1 MTAKLQT
8 QKVDRSSYSNYL
20 KKAIECRRAAAQSFA
35 RSDWNVAAMCTIHS
49 CISACDALCA
59 HALGL
64 RHAGERHTDAV
75 TLLMSIRPTDERY
88 KANAARLRRVVDI
101 KNIAEYEERLV
112 FRKEAEKA
120 LKDCERFL
128 AFIRAEL
135 PQSEKS

>member
-1 MTAKLQT
+1 MTARSQT
-8 QKVDRSSYSNYL
+8 HKIERSSYLNYF
-20 KKAIECRRAAAQSFA
+20 KKAIECRRAAEQSFA
-35 RSDWNVAAMCTIHS
+35 RGDWNAAAICTIHS

-64 RHAGERHTDAV
+64 RRVGERHTDAV

-88 KANAARLRRVVDI
+88 KSNAARLRRLVDI
-101 KNIAEYEERLV
+101 KNMAEYEERLV

-128 AFIRAEL
+128 EFVR
-135 PQSEKS
+135 SEMP

>member
-20 KKAIECRRAAAQSFA
+20 KKALECHRAATQSFA
-35 RSDWNVAAMCTIHS
+35 RGDWNAAAICTIHS

-64 RHAGERHTDAV
+64 RHAGERHTDAATV
-75 TLLMSIRPTDERY
+75 FMSIRPADERY
-88 KANAARLRRVVDI
+88 KANAARLRRVIDI
-101 KNIAEYEERLV
+101 KNMAEYEERLV

-120 LKDCERFL
+120 IKDCERFV
-128 AFIRAEL
+128 AFVRSEL
-135 PQSEKS
+135 PQSDS